1 MIDPGNSQEK
11 RAMDEVAEPRE
22 QEQQA
27 QTVDEDRE
35 QTISA
40 GDQDSPE
47 PAETDAPTR
56 RRVKKRVKRMRQVT
70 EEDLMPRPI
79 PWPFA
84 LAISVSIMLGGFAI
98 NPIILGVGVILVIVS
113 IIGWNLERR

>member
-22 QEQQA
+22 QEQQ
-27 QTVDEDRE
+27 
-35 QTISA
+35 
-40 GDQDSPE
+40 
-47 PAETDAPTR
+47 AETDAPTR

-70 EEDLMPRPI
+70 EEDLMPRPS